1 MKQAKVLNQSELKRL
16 LRVTSTTKHAKRNRV
31 VVLLSYL
38 AGLRA
43 CEIASLR
50 VSDVMSF
57 QNDIW
62 EAKSEVV
69 LRSWQTKGSKAQ
81 TVILNS
87 QLRAELEQYVR
98 QYCPPNTKNED
109 ILLQSQKGSGFS
121 SQTIQNLF
129 RTLYEAAGL
138 QNASSHSG
146 RRTFIT
152 GLSEKGVSV
161 RVIQELARHSSMN
174 TTQRYIDV
182 SVDKL
187 RIAAEVIVTSRI

>member
-16 LRVTSTTKHAKRNRV
+16 LRVTSTTKHAQRNRV
-31 VVLLSYL
+31 VVMLSYL

-50 VSDVMSF
+50 ISDVMSA
-57 QNDIW
+57 QTDNW
-62 EAKSEVV
+62 EVKTEMV
-69 LRSWQTKGSKAQ
+69 LRSWQTKGKQAQ
-81 TVILNS
+81 TVILGT
-87 QLRAELEQYVR
+87 QLRNELEQYLHGLTTA
-98 QYCPPNTKNED
+98 CGDMSAPL
-109 ILLQSQKGSGFS
+109 IQSQKGSAFS

-129 RTLYEAAGL
+129 RTLYSAAHVEH
-138 QNASSHSG
+138 ASSHSG

-152 GLSEKGVSV
+152 NLSEKGVSV
-161 RVIQELARHSSMN
+161 RVIQELARHSSMV

-187 RIAAEVIVTSRI
+187 RNATNLVAI

>member
-16 LRVTSTTKHAKRNRV
+16 LRVTSTTKHGQRNRV

-43 CEIASLR
+43 CEIASLKIA
-50 VSDVMSF
+50 DVMSV
-57 QNDIW
+57 QTDKI
-62 EAKSEVV
+62 EVNTEIV
-69 LRSWQTKGSKAQ
+69 LRSWQTKGNKTQ
-81 TVILNS
+81 TVVLGT
-87 QLRAELEQYVR
+87 QLRNELASYLDSLSESQR
-98 QYCPPNTKNED
+98 NPNAPL
-109 ILLQSQKGSGFS
+109 IQSQKGSGFS

-129 RTLYEAAGL
+129 RTLYSAAHVEH
-138 QNASSHSG
+138 ASSHSG

-152 GLSEKGVSV
+152 NLSEKGVSV
-161 RVIQELARHSSMN
+161 RVIQELARHSSLV

-187 RIAAEVIVTSRI
+187 RCAVEAVSI